1 MLNAI
6 KKLFAPL
13 KGEHEPDKKLIVA
26 LVAILLFGLVMLSSA
41 SSVVSYLS
49 RQNSY
54 YYFFHQSVAIILGAG
69 ACYLISRVDYHR
81 WQRFALFFLFGSIF
95 LLILVFVPGLRSEYG
110 TARSW
115 INIFGQ
121 SIQPSEF
128 VKLAFLLYLSAWLEV
143 KKNQLNDYSQGIVP
157 FLIILFII
165 GFLMYLQPDLGT
177 LLIII
182 STSIAVFFVGG
193 GNFKHIL
200 LVGLM
205 ALVAGFLVYQV
216 STRPVEGENGKTD
229 YKASRFQCL
238 KDPNNEKTK
247 LNECYQ
253 INQALIAVG
262 SGGLFG
268 RGLGQSRQKFN
279 YLPEVYG
286 DSIFPIISEEIGF
299 VFNVVL
305 ILLFAFIFYRGY
317 RIAKNAPDGFGRNLA
332 IGVVF
337 WIMIQ
342 AFFNIGG
349 MINLIPMTGVP
360 LPFISYGG
368 TAMISVMMAM
378 GLLINISKQT
388 REGLSI
394 RNRQKYGK

>member
-1 MLNAI
+1 MIQKI

-13 KGEHEPDKKLIVA
+13 KGEHKPDQKLIVA
-26 LVAILLFGLVMLSSA
+26 LAAILLFGLVMLSSA
-41 SSVVSYLS
+41 SSVVSYLKN
-49 RQNSY
+49 QNSY
-54 YYFFHQSVAIILGAG
+54 YYFNHQLVAILLGAG

-81 WQRFALFFLFGSIF
+81 WQKFALFFLFASIG
-95 LLILVFVPGLRSEYG
+95 LLVLVFVPGLRSDYG

-121 SIQPSEF
+121 SVQPAEF
-128 VKLAFLLYLSAWLEV
+128 VKLAFLFYLAAWLEV
-143 KKNQLNDYSQGIVP
+143 KKNQLNDYSQGILP
-157 FLIILFII
+157 FLMILGVI

-177 LLIII
+177 LLILI

-200 LVGLM
+200 LVGL
-205 ALVAGFLVYQV
+205 LGVAAIFLFYQV
-216 STRPVEGENGKTD
+216 SNRPIEGSGGKSD

-238 KDPNNEKTK
+238 KNPNDEKTR
-247 LNECYQ
+247 LDACYQ
-253 INQALIAVG
+253 VNQSLIAVG
-262 SGGLFG
+262 SGGIFG

-286 DSIFPIISEEIGF
+286 DAIFPIISEEIGF
-299 VFNVVL
+299 VFNIAFL
-305 ILLFAFIFYRGY
+305 FLFAYIFYRGY
-317 RIAKNAPDGFGRNLA
+317 LISKKAPDGFGRNLA

-337 WIMIQ
+337 WMVIQ
-342 AFFNIGG
+342 TFFNIGG

-360 LPFISYGG
+360 LPFVSYGG
-368 TAMISVMMAM
+368 TAIISLMMAM

-388 REGLSI
+388 KEGLGV
-394 RNRQKYGK
+394 RNR

>member
-1 MLNAI
+1 MLQTI
-6 KKLFAPL
+6 KKWFTPL
-13 KGEHEPDKKLIVA
+13 KGEHEPDKKLIIA

-41 SSVVSYLS
+41 SSVVSYLKN
-49 RQNSY
+49 QNSY
-54 YYFFHQSVAIILGAG
+54 YYFNHQLIAVLIGAL
-69 ACYLISRVDYHR
+69 ACYLASRVDYHR
-81 WQRFALFFLFGSIF
+81 WQKLALFFLFGSIF
-95 LLILVFVPGLRSEYG
+95 LLILVFVPGLRSNYG

-121 SIQPSEF
+121 SVQPSEL

-143 KKNQLNDYSQGIVP
+143 KKNQLHDYSQGIIP
-157 FLIILFII
+157 FLIILAII
-165 GFLMYLQPDLGT
+165 SFLMYLQPDLGT
-177 LLIII
+177 LLILI
-182 STSIAVFFVGG
+182 STSMAVFFVGG

-200 LVGLM
+200 IVGLM
-205 ALVAGFLVYQV
+205 GIAAAFLFYQV
-216 STRPVEGENGKTD
+216 SSRPVEGSEKSN

-238 KDPNNEKTK
+238 MDPSNEKTK

-253 INQALIAVG
+253 INQSLIAVG

-286 DSIFPIISEEIGF
+286 DAIFPIISEEIGF
-299 VFNVVL
+299 VFN
-305 ILLFAFIFYRGY
+305 IGFFLLLGFIFYRGY
-317 RIAKNAPDGFGRNLA
+317 LIAKRAPDGFGRNLA

-337 WIMIQ
+337 WMVIQ

-349 MINLIPMTGVP
+349 MINIIPMTGVP
-360 LPFISYGG
+360 LPFVSYGG
-368 TAMISVMMAM
+368 TAIISIMIAM

-388 REGLSI
+388 REEMRI
-394 RNRQKYGK
+394 FNR

>member
-1 MLNAI
+1 MIQKI
-6 KKLFAPL
+6 KKWFAPL
-13 KGEHEPDKKLIVA
+13 KGEHEPDKKLIIA
-26 LVAILLFGLVMLSSA
+26 LAVILLFGLVMLSSA
-41 SSVVSYLS
+41 SSVVSYLKN
-49 RQNSY
+49 QNSY
-54 YYFFHQSVAIILGAG
+54 YYFGHQLLAILIGVG
-69 ACYLISRVDYHR
+69 SCYLISRVDYHR
-81 WQRFALFFLFGSIF
+81 WQKLALFFLAGSVI
-95 LLILVFVPGLRSEYG
+95 LLVLVFVPGLRSEYG

-128 VKLAFLLYLSAWLEV
+128 VKLAFLFYLSAWLEV
-143 KKNQLNDYSQGIVP
+143 KKNQLNDYTQGILP
-157 FLIILFII
+157 FVVILALI

-177 LLIII
+177 LLILI

-193 GNFKHIL
+193 GNFKHII
-200 LVGLM
+200 LVCLM
-205 ALVAGFLVYQV
+205 GVVAVFLFYQV
-216 STRPVEGENGKTD
+216 SNRPVDNASGKTD
-229 YKASRFQCL
+229 YKVSRFQCL
-238 KDPNNEKTK
+238 KDPNNEKTR
-247 LNECYQ
+247 LDECYQ
-253 INQALIAVG
+253 VNQSLIAVG

-286 DSIFPIISEEIGF
+286 DAIFPIISEEIGF
-299 VFNVVL
+299 VFNL
-305 ILLFAFIFYRGY
+305 GFLFLFIFIFYRGY
-317 RIAKNAPDGFGRNLA
+317 LIAKKAPDGFGRNLA

-337 WIMIQ
+337 WMIIQ

-368 TAMISVMMAM
+368 TAIISIMMAM

-388 REGLSI
+388 REKLPV
-394 RNRQKYGK
+394 RNRQ

>member
-1 MLNAI
+1 MIQKI
-6 KKLFAPL
+6 KKWFAPL

-26 LVAILLFGLVMLSSA
+26 LAAILLFGLIMLSSA
-41 SSVVSYLS
+41 SSVVSYLKNN
-49 RQNSY
+49 NSY
-54 YYFFHQSVAIILGAG
+54 YYFNHQLIAIILGAL

-81 WQRFALFFLFGSIF
+81 WQKFALFFLFSSIG
-95 LLILVFVPGLRSEYG
+95 LLVLVFVPGLRSNYG

-121 SIQPSEF
+121 SIQPSEL
-128 VKLAFLLYLSAWLEV
+128 VKLAFLFYLSAWLEV
-143 KKNQLNDYSQGIVP
+143 KKNQLNDYSQGILP
-157 FLIILFII
+157 FIVILSLI

-177 LLIII
+177 LLILI

-193 GNFKHIL
+193 GNFKHIM

-205 ALVAGFLVYQV
+205 GLAAIFLIYQV
-216 STRPVEGENGKTD
+216 SSRPVENANGKTD

-247 LNECYQ
+247 LDACYQ
-253 INQALIAVG
+253 INQSLIAVG
-262 SGGLFG
+262 SGGIFG

-286 DSIFPIISEEIGF
+286 DAIFPIISEEIGF
-299 VFNVVL
+299 ICNIAF
-305 ILLFAFIFYRGY
+305 LFLFGFIFYRGY
-317 RIAKNAPDGFGRNLA
+317 LISKKAPDGFGRNLA

-337 WIMIQ
+337 WMIIQ

-349 MINLIPMTGVP
+349 MINIIPMTGVP

-368 TAMISVMMAM
+368 TAIISIMMAM

-388 REGLSI
+388 KENLRV
-394 RNRQKYGK
+394 RNRQ

>member
-1 MLNAI
+1 MISII
-6 KKLFAPL
+6 KKFFAPL

-41 SSVVSYLS
+41 SSIMSYVAKS
-49 RQNSY
+49 NSY
-54 YYFFHQSVAIILGAG
+54 YYFTHQLMGVIVGAI

-81 WQRFALFFLFGSIF
+81 WQRFALFFLFISII

-121 SIQPSEF
+121 SIQPAEF

-157 FLIILFII
+157 FLIILGVI

-177 LLIII
+177 LLIIFA
-182 STSIAVFFVGG
+182 TSIAVFFIGG
-193 GNFKHIL
+193 GNFKHMAI
-200 LVGLM
+200 VGLM
-205 ALVAGFLVYQV
+205 CIVGGFLFYQV
-216 STRPVEGENGKTD
+216 STRPVEGSEGKVD
-229 YKASRFQCL
+229 YKVSRFECL
-238 KDPNNEKTK
+238 KDPSNEKTK

-253 INQALIAVG
+253 INQSLIAVG
-262 SGGLFG
+262 SGGLMG

-286 DSIFPIISEEIGF
+286 DAIFPIILEEIGF
-299 VFNVVL
+299 IFGVL
-305 ILLFAFIFYRGY
+305 LISLFGFIFYRGY
-317 RIAKNAPDGFGRNLA
+317 RIAKKAPDGFGRNLA
-332 IGVVF
+332 IGVSF
-337 WIMIQ
+337 WIIIQ

-349 MINLIPMTGVP
+349 MINIIPMTGVP

-368 TAMISVMMAM
+368 TAMVSILMGM

-388 REGLSI
+388 RDNLNV
-394 RNRQKYGK
+394 RNRQRK

>member
-1 MLNAI
+1 MIKAI

-41 SSVVSYLS
+41 SSVVSYLAK
-49 RQNSY
+49 QNSY
-54 YYFFHQSVAIILGAG
+54 YYFFHQLVAIGLGAG

-81 WQRFALFFLFGSIF
+81 WQRYALFFLFGSIV

-128 VKLAFLLYLSAWLEV
+128 VKLAFLFYLSAWLEV

-177 LLIII
+177 LLIIV

-200 LVGLM
+200 IVGLLGL
-205 ALVAGFLVYQV
+205 AAIFLVYQV
-216 STRPVEGENGKTD
+216 SIRPVDENSGKAD

-238 KDPNNEKTK
+238 KDPENEKTK

-253 INQALIAVG
+253 INQSLIAVG

-299 VFNVVL
+299 VFNVAL
-305 ILLFAFIFYRGY
+305 LLLFAFIFYRGY

-349 MINLIPMTGVP
+349 MINIIPMTGVP

-368 TAMISVMMAM
+368 TAIISEMMAM

-388 REGLSI
+388 KENLTI